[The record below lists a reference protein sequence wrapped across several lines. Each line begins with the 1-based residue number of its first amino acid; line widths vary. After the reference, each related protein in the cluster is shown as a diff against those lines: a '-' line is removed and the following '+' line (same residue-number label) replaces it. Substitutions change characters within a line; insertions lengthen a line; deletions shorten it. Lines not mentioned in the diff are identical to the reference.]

1 MDLIYATTNK
11 HKLAGAKQ
19 ALTETNI
26 NLIAPDK
33 TLPDVPEIQSD
44 DQAAVS
50 VDKALKYYELLKRP
64 VVVMDSGLF
73 IDELNGFPGVYTK
86 YALDTIG
93 IDRIIQLLGA
103 GARAYTQRTITYFD
117 GNKPQIFTLK
127 LHGALLKEP
136 RGNNGRNYDKYF
148 LPDGKNKTL
157 AEMTDDEKVELTAE
171 VWKKL
176 ATTAKKQQ
184 IRLIYLISGEAPL
197 TIKQTPAPAAPYDT
211 STPKSISSYSASCLC
226 YN

>member
-19 ALTETNI
+19 ALAGTNI

-33 TLPDVPEIQSD
+33 TLPDVPEVQSD
-44 DQAAVS
+44 NQEIVS
-50 VDKALKYYELLKRP
+50 VDKALKYYDLLKSP
-64 VVVMDSGLF
+64 LVVMDSGLF
-73 IDELNGFPGVYTK
+73 INELGGFPGVYTK

-93 IDRIIQLLGA
+93 IDRIVQLLGA
-103 GARAYTQRTITYFD
+103 TARAYTQRTITYFD

-127 LHGALLKEP
+127 LHGTLLKEP

-148 LPDGKNKTL
+148 LPDDKNKTL

-176 ATTAKKQQ
+176 AA
-184 IRLIYLISGEAPL
+184 RL
-197 TIKQTPAPAAPYDT
+197 Q
-211 STPKSISSYSASCLC
+211 KSSK
-226 YN
+226 

>member
-176 ATTAKKQQ
+176 ATRLQKLLP
-184 IRLIYLISGEAPL
+184 IRSNTRNRPIVLLENIIDTGL
-197 TIKQTPAPAAPYDT
+197 TI
-211 STPKSISSYSASCLC
+211 
-226 YN
+226 

>member
-1 MDLIYATTNK
+1 MDLTYATTNK

-19 ALTETNI
+19 ALSGTDI
-26 NLIAPDK
+26 NLIAPDGV
-33 TLPDVPEIQSD
+33 LPDVPEIQSD
-44 DQAAVS
+44 DQEVVS
-50 VDKALKYYELLKRP
+50 VDKALKYYDLLKCP
-64 VVVMDSGLF
+64 LVVMDSGLF

-93 IDRIIQLLGA
+93 IDRIIQLLG
-103 GARAYTQRTITYFD
+103 GTARAYTQRTIAYFD

-157 AEMTDDEKVELTAE
+157 AEMTDEEKAELTTA
-171 VWKKL
+171 VWREL
-176 ATTAKKQQ
+176 AAWLQ
-184 IRLIYLISGEAPL
+184 
-197 TIKQTPAPAAPYDT
+197 
-211 STPKSISSYSASCLC
+211 KSSK
-226 YN
+226 

>member
-1 MDLIYATTNK
+1 MDITYATTNK
-11 HKLAGAKQ
+11 HKLTGAKQ
-19 ALTETNI
+19 ALAGADI

-44 DQAAVS
+44 DQQAVS
-50 VDKALKYYELLKRP
+50 VDKALKYYDLLKYP
-64 VVVMDSGLF
+64 LVVMDSGLF

-93 IDRIIQLLGA
+93 IDRIIQLLGGA
-103 GARAYTQRTITYFD
+103 ARAYTQRTITYFD
-117 GNKPQIFTLK
+117 GDKPQTFTLK

-157 AEMTDDEKVELTAE
+157 SEMADEEKAELTAV
-171 VWKKL
+171 VWRELAEWLSMLKL
-176 ATTAKKQQ
+176 NH
-184 IRLIYLISGEAPL
+184 E
-197 TIKQTPAPAAPYDT
+197 
-211 STPKSISSYSASCLC
+211 
-226 YN
+226 

>member
-19 ALTETNI
+19 ALAGTNI
-26 NLIAPDK
+26 NLIAPDEI
-33 TLPDVPEIQSD
+33 LPDVPEIQSD

-50 VDKALKYYELLKRP
+50 VDKALKYYELLKHP
-64 VVVMDSGLF
+64 LVVMDSSLF
-73 IDELNGFPGVYTK
+73 INELNGFPGVYTK

-93 IDRIIQLLGA
+93 IDRIVQLLSDNS
-103 GARAYTQRTITYFD
+103 RAYTQRTITYFD
-117 GNKPQIFTLK
+117 GDESRTFTLK
-127 LHGALLKEP
+127 IHGTLLKNP

-157 AEMTDDEKVELTAE
+157 AEMADEEKVELTAE

-176 ATTAKKQQ
+176 AAWLQ
-184 IRLIYLISGEAPL
+184 
-197 TIKQTPAPAAPYDT
+197 
-211 STPKSISSYSASCLC
+211 KSSK
-226 YN
+226 

>member
-19 ALTETNI
+19 VLAGTNI
-26 NLIAPDK
+26 NLTMPDK

-44 DQAAVS
+44 DQQVVS
-50 VDKALKYYELLKRP
+50 VDKALKYYNLLKRP
-64 VVVMDSGLF
+64 LVVMDSGLF
-73 IDELNGFPGVYTK
+73 IDELNGFPGIYTK

-103 GARAYTQRTITYFD
+103 AARAYTQRTITYFD

-127 LHGALLKEP
+127 LRGTLLKEP

-148 LPDGKNKTL
+148 LPDGKSKTL
-157 AEMTDDEKVELTAE
+157 AEMTDEEKAELTAA
-171 VWKKL
+171 VWRELAAWLSMLKL
-176 ATTAKKQQ
+176 NH
-184 IRLIYLISGEAPL
+184 E
-197 TIKQTPAPAAPYDT
+197 
-211 STPKSISSYSASCLC
+211 
-226 YN
+226 

>member
-19 ALTETNI
+19 ALTGTNI
-26 NLIAPDK
+26 NLIAPDGV
-33 TLPDVPEIQSD
+33 LPDVPEIQSN
-44 DQAAVS
+44 DQAVVS

-64 VVVMDSGLF
+64 LVVMDSGLF

-117 GNKPQIFTLK
+117 GNKPQTSTLK

-136 RGNNGRNYDKYF
+136 RGSNGRNYDKYF

-157 AEMTDDEKVELTAE
+157 AEMTDEEKAELTAA
-171 VWKKL
+171 VWREL
-176 ATTAKKQQ
+176 AAWLQKATNKT
-184 IRLIYLISGEAPL
+184 Y
-197 TIKQTPAPAAPYDT
+197 T
-211 STPKSISSYSASCLC
+211 
-226 YN
+226 

>member
-19 ALTETNI
+19 ALTGTNI
-26 NLIAPDK
+26 NLIAPDGV
-33 TLPDVPEIQSD
+33 LPDVPEIQSN
-44 DQAAVS
+44 DQAVVS

-64 VVVMDSGLF
+64 LVVMDSGLF

-117 GNKPQIFTLK
+117 GNKPQTSTLK

-136 RGNNGRNYDKYF
+136 RGSNGRNYDKYF
-148 LPDGKNKTL
+148 SPDDKNKTL
-157 AEMTDDEKVELTAE
+157 AEMTNEEKVELTAE
-171 VWKKL
+171 AWRKL
-176 ATTAKKQQ
+176 AAWLQ
-184 IRLIYLISGEAPL
+184 
-197 TIKQTPAPAAPYDT
+197 
-211 STPKSISSYSASCLC
+211 KSSK
-226 YN
+226 